1 MGYSYEPRLHHALQ
15 LRLIGTG
22 YIALTAAPESQMPPR
37 IFLNAR
43 DWMSR
48 FDENSEMGTG
58 VQGINP

>member
-1 MGYSYEPRLHHALQ
+1 LEGGVGYSYEPRLHHALQ

-22 YIALTAAPESQMPPR
+22 YIALAAAPESQMPPR

-48 FDENSEMGTG
+48 FD
-58 VQGINP
+58 